1 MSNLPTNYTTL
12 ISHLKERI
20 RSARYKASLLVN
32 REMLFLY
39 WEIGNTISEQQ
50 KTEGWGSKVIDRLS
64 VDLKTE
70 FPDFKGLSV
79 RNLKY
84 MKTFAEAYPEFGQE
98 QLAQIQNP
106 DKLEDTIVQVPL
118 AQLTW
123 YHHLTILT
131 TIKDQSTRLFYIQET
146 IKNGWSRDVMLRN
159 IESKLHERQGNA
171 ITNFQTTLPA
181 IQSDLAQQTIK
192 SPYNFDFVAF
202 GEEMK
207 ERNLEKALIEHLK
220 KFMLELGKGFA
231 YVGNQKNLVVDG
243 DDFFLDLLF
252 FNTELNCYVIFE
264 LKIGDFKP
272 EFAGKL
278 NFYVNTVD
286 EQLKKEHHAKT
297 IGVLLC
303 KTPNETVVKYSLKG
317 IESPI
322 GVAEYLLS
330 EVLPN
335 TVDAEILSIEAV
347 ESELEQEI
355 KELKTP
361 TDKKLDKLKDLIS
374 KLNKDEVSIKLNK
387 NTQDSIVQ
395 NHIEPL
401 ILKFINKI
409 ETIKNEF
416 NNLRIDMYF
425 DSNGRMITHSYK
437 HSIFQLASQQSDLY
451 YSLKFVFYFEGFKY
465 AGTQTFDNDCTIE
478 IQFQHF
484 KYQFLNAKE
493 VILEKLYDQLL
504 NELEINTIIDSYIEK
519 LVESISKQVEKLI

>member
-1 MSNLPTNYTTL
+1 
-12 ISHLKERI
+12 
-20 RSARYKASLLVN
+20 
-32 REMLFLY
+32 
-39 WEIGNTISEQQ
+39 
-50 KTEGWGSKVIDRLS
+50 
-64 VDLKTE
+64 
-70 FPDFKGLSV
+70 
-79 RNLKY
+79 
-84 MKTFAEAYPEFGQE
+84 
-98 QLAQIQNP
+98 
-106 DKLEDTIVQVPL
+106 
-118 AQLTW
+118 
-123 YHHLTILT
+123 
-131 TIKDQSTRLFYIQET
+131 
-146 IKNGWSRDVMLRN
+146 
-159 IESKLHERQGNA
+159 
-171 ITNFQTTLPA
+171 
-181 IQSDLAQQTIK
+181 
-192 SPYNFDFVAF
+192 
-202 GEEMK
+202 
-207 ERNLEKALIEHLK
+207 
-220 KFMLELGKGFA
+220 MLELGKGFA
-231 YVGNQKNLVVDG
+231 YVGNQKNLVVEG
-243 DDFFLDLLF
+243 NDFFLDLLF

-286 EQLKKEHHAKT
+286 EQLKKEHHEKT

-303 KTPNETVVKYSLKG
+303 KTPNKTVVKYSLKG

-335 TVDAEILSIEAV
+335 NVDAQILSIEAV
-347 ESELEQEI
+347 ESELEREI

-361 TDKKLDKLKDLIS
+361 TDKKIDKLKDLIS
-374 KLNKDEVSIKLNK
+374 KLNKDQVSIKLNK

-425 DSNGRMITHSYK
+425 DSSGRMITHSHK
-437 HSIFQLASQQSDLY
+437 NSIIQIAAQQSNVY
-451 YSLKFVFYFEGFKY
+451 YSLKFVFYFEGFKN
-465 AGTQTFDNDCTIE
+465 AGTETFDNDITIE

-484 KYQFLNAKE
+484 KYQFLNEKE

-504 NELEINTIIDSYIEK
+504 NDLEIQTIIDSYIEK